1 MSIDESLLLS
11 YLDGTISADDRQRVE
26 RVLAEQP
33 ALAEELALMA
43 RVEPKIVAYGSD
55 RMAATAPLR
64 KTVLDALHQ
73 EIHRAGAAALPA
85 SSLLTS
91 SNVAIGTLV
100 VALTAGGIW
109 WTVSRYEPT
118 TPTLPQPAVV
128 TNDPRAQAAPAL
140 EQAQPQ
146 HVTSP
151 AEQPQNVKAL
161 SNKPRIGRATV
172 QQRTDAEAPT
182 LDVRSTDDLR
192 PPFGRGVDRQLR
204 ADADRS
210 WEVDMDRSVASMEA
224 AITRE
229 DFPTASRQAA
239 QAATFAAY
247 LGRKAESKKLW
258 ERALKYAE
266 RSNDAGLLRRLRR
279 ERDHTLSR

>member
-1 MSIDESLLLS
+1 MSLDESLLLS
-11 YLDGTISADDRQRVE
+11 YLDGTISADDRQQVE
-26 RVLAEQP
+26 RALAEQP

-64 KTVLDALHQ
+64 KNVLDALHQ
-73 EIHRAGAAALPA
+73 EMHKAGAAALPA
-85 SSLLTS
+85 SALFTS
-91 SNVAIGTLV
+91 SNIAIGTLV

-109 WTVSRYEPT
+109 WATNRTEIA
-118 TPTLPQPAVV
+118 TPALPNAASSVKVPIG
-128 TNDPRAQAAPAL
+128 AAPAS
-140 EQAQPQ
+140 EQAPPRSVATPGQQ
-146 HVTSP
+146 
-151 AEQPQNVKAL
+151 AQNVKAL
-161 SNKPRIGRATV
+161 SNKPRVGRPTV
-172 QQRTDAEAPT
+172 QQSAEVEAPT
-182 LDVRSTDDLR
+182 LDVRSTDDVR

-210 WEVDMDRSVASMEA
+210 WEVDMERSVSSMEA

-247 LGRKAESKKLW
+247 LGRRAESKKLW
-258 ERALKYAE
+258 ERALQYAE
-266 RSNDAGLLRRLRR
+266 RSNDAGLLRRLKR